1 MDGGVGM
8 TAATVLSGTRSPAV
22 DRSWFT
28 ARVHDVVVL
37 TRRNL
42 VHITREPLQ
51 LSDVTVQPVLFTLLF
66 IYVFGSGVPIQGG
79 SYKDFA
85 IAGLMLLNLT
95 TSAMGTAVGLVSDLT
110 TGAIDRFRTLP
121 IWRSAVLVG
130 RSVADLLS
138 AALCISIVA
147 VTGLCIGWRPDAS
160 AASILAG
167 FGVALLFSYALSWA
181 CACLG
186 IVSKGPESA
195 QGIGLIILFPLA
207 IVSNALVPTSGMP
220 GWLQA
225 IADWNPVSAVTAAVR
240 TLFGNP
246 NPSSSISAW
255 PMQHPVAA
263 ALIWSVGI
271 LVVFAPLAAHLFRRR
286 TTG

>member
-1 MDGGVGM
+1 M
-8 TAATVLSGTRSPAV
+8 TATATLTTAPPIAP
-22 DRSWFT
+22 RSWLGGKWRDT
-28 ARVHDVVVL
+28 VVL

-42 VHITREPLQ
+42 QHIAREPLQ
-51 LSDVTVQPVLFTLLF
+51 LSDVTIQPVLFTLLF
-66 IYVFGSGVPIQGG
+66 VYVFGSGVPIHGG
-79 SYKDFA
+79 SYTDFA

-95 TSAMGTAVGLVSDLT
+95 TSAMGTAVGLSTDLS

-121 IWRSAVLVG
+121 MWRSAVLVG
-130 RSVADLLS
+130 RSVADVLS
-138 AALCISIVA
+138 ASLCVAIVA
-147 VTGLCIGWRPDAS
+147 LTGLAIGWRPGPGVGVGGV
-160 AASILAG
+160 LAG
-167 FGVALLFSYALSWA
+167 LAVALFFSYALSWG
-181 CACLG
+181 CGCLG

-207 IVSNALVPTSGMP
+207 IVSNAMVPTQGMP

-246 NPSSSISAW
+246 NPSAHLTVW
-255 PMQHPVAA
+255 PMQHPIEA
-263 ALIWSVGI
+263 ALLWSAAI
-271 LVVFAPLAAHLFRRR
+271 LAVFAPLAAVLYRRR